1 MATGIQEPRREV
13 KEQAGAMWND
23 AKELARGTFAQQQRT
38 AASSLGSFA
47 EALRKS
53 ARDMQGDSQQAGVAR
68 FAQSA
73 ADGLERL
80 SGTLRSKD
88 LDSFVR
94 DAESL
99 ARRQPALFFGAAV
112 AAGFL
117 AVRFLKSSKADT
129 GPTEGA
135 SFASTESFQK
145 TEF

>member
-1 MATGIQEPRREV
+1 MATGIQEGRQQLE
-13 KEQAGAMWND
+13 EQTGALWND
-23 AKELARGTFAQQQRT
+23 AKEMARGTFSQQQQT

-47 EALRKS
+47 QALRKS
-53 ARDMQGDSQQAGVAR
+53 ARDMQGDGEQAGVAR

-88 LDSFVR
+88 LDGLVR

-99 ARRQPALFFGAAV
+99 ARRQPMLFFGAAV

-117 AVRFLKSSKADT
+117 AVRFLKSSRPGTAQSE
-129 GPTEGA
+129 PTA
-135 SFASTESFQK
+135 FPSTQSFQK